1 MNTPCFGDITEL
13 SVKVLSAVGG
23 FLGGTSMLMY
33 MRPVDMTDAIRRMV
47 ISVLSAVMLTGLA
60 AKEMFS
66 VTGPEIIMGTAFCIG
81 FIAWSLLGA
90 VAKFF
95 EGRQNQDIVQMMKA
109 VNEARSPSVQ
119 PYYPPM
125 VQSHHVD
132 NPDE

>member
-1 MNTPCFGDITEL
+1 MNCINDITEF
-13 SVKVLSAVGG
+13 STRVLAAVGG
-23 FLGGTSMLMY
+23 FLGGTSMLLY
-33 MRPVDMTDAIRRMV
+33 MRPADMTDAIRRMV

-60 AKEMFS
+60 AKELFS
-66 VTGPEIIMGTAFCIG
+66 AAGPEIIMGTAFGIG

-109 VNEARSPSVQ
+109 VNEAKSPSVQ
-119 PYYPPM
+119 PYYPPVM
-125 VQSHHVD
+125 QKHHID